1 MGLGIKINQY
11 LESKGIKQ
19 SFVAEKSKIDPK
31 ILSRILR
38 GERACRADEY
48 ISICWAIDVPL
59 DTFAEKKEEASA

>member
-1 MGLGIKINQY
+1 LELGVKISQY

-19 SFVAEKSKIDPK
+19 SFVAEKAKIRQN

-48 ISICWAIDVPL
+48 INICRVIDVPL
-59 DTFAEKKEEASA
+59 DMFTEEKEGEIA